1 MQDAK
6 APETRIGFPPQM
18 IDSPA
23 QRPPFQVRR
32 WFAAA
37 AGPSSSSLLYAVI
50 VFIAALPV
58 TGPSTAGGWFAAMA
72 ALCLVE
78 RGARPDARTGG
89 DARVLAVAIWLINL
103 GFSLAASDL
112 LYFYRGPP
120 QTFGVTLLGVLMFWI
135 LVRDYAR
142 PKRLMIN
149 LIPPLALIALIQVAA
164 AVTQMSRGTPWMVL
178 PTLSS
183 AVLALWVL
191 RSLYVD
197 LSGNLQRFWREA
209 TRADQSEMT
218 VEASERLNELAEELA
233 GVSHWRYD
241 VARRSFSFSR
251 GVARILG
258 LPDDVSEL
266 TPEGLVAIYAPE
278 DRDRVRVAVRDA
290 MAEVRPYSIE
300 AAILM
305 PDGERRFVA
314 TNGAFQK
321 DADGRIITVFGM
333 IMDVTD
339 ARRRERALRESE
351 ARFRMIADHGTDIV
365 VWLGSDGLIRYVS
378 PSVRALGYEEA
389 DLIGQ
394 RTTDFVHPD
403 DFDRAVGIVR
413 DLFSGDKVDKDV
425 RREYR
430 VREKG
435 GAFRWL
441 EGNPTL
447 VQDPQTG
454 ERSCITSYR
463 DVSAR
468 RLLEDDLIEAKLRAE
483 AAAEAKSEFLTNM
496 SHEIRTPLTAII
508 GFASLLQRMN
518 LVSDQARTYVTR
530 IASSGDVLLSLVNDI
545 LDFAKMEQ
553 GQVQLRP
560 APFSLHDELHDTAAM
575 FAEIVATRGLTLEL
589 DIRPS
594 ASQRLVA
601 DSGRLRQVVVNLVS
615 NALKFTDAGGV
626 TLIAEFDPDA
636 EQLQVTVRD
645 TGVGIPP
652 DKLGRLF
659 QRFSQLDGSS
669 NRRHGG
675 TGLGLSICAKLVALM
690 GGGITVESE
699 FGRGSSFRF
708 WIPATVAEL
717 AAQDPRVE
725 RRTAVRTRGRNIL
738 VVDDVAV
745 NRELIRTM
753 LEAAGQ
759 SVVLADG
766 GETAVALARQQ
777 VFDLV
782 FMDLQM
788 PGMDGYEAARRLRV
802 AGAANAATP
811 IIALSANVLQEHRDA
826 TARAGMNG
834 HIAKPI
840 APAELLLAVDVWSSV
855 RLDEGAAPV
864 SACA

>member
-1 MQDAK
+1 MTE
-6 APETRIGFPPQM
+6 P
-18 IDSPA
+18 PA

-37 AGPSSSSLLYAVI
+37 AGPSSSSLLYAAI

-58 TGPSTAGGWFAAMA
+58 VGPSKAGGWFAVMA

-78 RGARPDARTGG
+78 RGASPTARNGG
-89 DARVLAVAIWLINL
+89 DARVRAVTAWLINL
-103 GFSLAASDL
+103 GFSVAASDL
-112 LYFYRGPP
+112 LYFYKGPP

-142 PKRLMIN
+142 PRRLLIN
-149 LIPPLALIALIQVAA
+149 LIPPLTLLALIQIGA
-164 AVTQMSRGTPWMVL
+164 AVTQMSNGTPWMVL
-178 PTLSS
+178 PTASS

-197 LSGNLQRFWREA
+197 LSGNLQRMWREA
-209 TRADQSEMT
+209 TRADRSEMT
-218 VEASERLNELAEELA
+218 VEASERLTELAEELA
-233 GVSHWRYD
+233 GVSHWRFD
-241 VARRSFSFSR
+241 VARRTFSFAR

-266 TPEGLVAIYAPE
+266 TPDGLVAIYAPE
-278 DRDRVRVAVRDA
+278 DRERVRAAVLDA
-290 MAEVRPYSIE
+290 IAEVRPYSIE

-314 TNGAFQK
+314 TNGAFQR
-321 DADGRIITVFGM
+321 DAEGRIITVFGM

-339 ARRRERALRESE
+339 ARRRECALQESE

-365 VWLGSDGLIRYVS
+365 VWLGSDGRIRYVS
-378 PSVRALGYEEA
+378 PSVRALGYEES

-435 GAFRWL
+435 GTFRWL

-518 LVSDQARTYVTR
+518 PVSEQARTYVNR

-553 GQVQLRP
+553 SEIQLRP
-560 APFSLHDELHDTAAM
+560 APFSLQDELTDTAAM
-575 FAEIVATRGLTLEL
+575 FAEIAATRGLTLDLE
-589 DIRPS
+589 IRQP
-594 ASQRLVA
+594 AGLRLMA
-601 DSGRLRQVVVNLVS
+601 DSGRLRQVIVNLVS
-615 NALKFTDAGGV
+615 NALKFTDTGGV

-636 EQLQVTVRD
+636 EQLKVAVRD

-690 GGGITVESE
+690 GGAITVESE
-699 FGRGSSFRF
+699 FGRGSCFRF
-708 WIPATVAEL
+708 WIPASAAEL
-717 AAQDPRVE
+717 APHDPRVE
-725 RRTAVRTRGRNIL
+725 RRAAARTRGRTIL

-759 SVVLADG
+759 SVVVADG

-788 PGMDGYEAARRLRV
+788 PGMDGYEAARMIR
-802 AGAANAATP
+802 ASGTANAATP

-840 APAELLLAVDVWSSV
+840 APAELLLAVDSWASV
-855 RLDEGAAPV
+855 RLDEGPGPISV
-864 SACA
+864 CA